1 MSEYQLAVANNPV
14 DIAKHE
20 QPAPP
25 CRILVVEDEVEIR
38 HLIVRKLRRSGFE
51 VDEAENGVFAW
62 SYLQV
67 YDYDLM
73 ITDNSMPKM
82 TGLELLAKLR
92 AARIVLPVIMA
103 TGVPPAKEFAESPWL
118 IPEATLTKPYTLDE
132 LLETVRKVLHVSD
145 SPRTNGAVQPP
156 EKANAPDATGEP
168 GFAS

>member
-1 MSEYQLAVANNPV
+1 MSENQSTPDTKFV
-14 DIAKHE
+14 DNAKRT
-20 QPAPP
+20 QPGPP
-25 CRILVVEDEVEIR
+25 LRILVVEDEVEIR
-38 HLIVRKLRRSGFE
+38 HLIVGKLRSTGFD
-51 VDEAENGVFAW
+51 VDETENGVFAW

-118 IPEATLTKPYTLDE
+118 IPDATLTKPYTLDE
-132 LLETVRKVLHVSD
+132 LLETVRKVLHVAD
-145 SPRTNGAVQPP
+145 SPRANVAVKPQENTNTQ
-156 EKANAPDATGEP
+156 DSP